1 LPRTVVAE
9 ELREGTAMQPP
20 AGQIGIPNP
29 LRLAS
34 GLSIADPERRL
45 ERFSRAEYAYY
56 DAVYL
61 TDPDRIEP
69 IDVMVT
75 WAVNSNIY
83 EKTRNDDPASKLRD
97 VHQGVASKCER
108 HLAGIPEQ
116 ADLLSFDPSL
126 EAFERLITNAML
138 VKWVG
143 VAVATKILHRKRRN
157 FIPMLDSYVMKHYLS
172 PAERTILDTWPR
184 EKTGDIPLALKA
196 TRGFRDDLRRSL
208 PVILSLQA
216 RLRSASFELTPV
228 RILEI
233 LVWTEKTR
241 TYR

>member
-1 LPRTVVAE
+1 
-9 ELREGTAMQPP
+9 MQPP
-20 AGQIGIPNP
+20 SGPISIPDL

-34 GLSIADPERRL
+34 GLTLADPEGRL
-45 ERFSRAEYAYY
+45 HRFSRAEYAYY
-56 DAVYL
+56 DAVSF
-61 TDPDRIEP
+61 TDPYRIEP

-83 EKTRNDDPASKLRD
+83 EKKAKYDDPASKLRD
-97 VHQGVASKCER
+97 VHQGVARNCNR
-108 HLAGIPEQ
+108 HLTEIPEQ

-126 EAFERLITNAML
+126 ETFERLIADAML

-157 FIPMLDSYVMKHYLS
+157 FIPMLDSYAMKHYLS
-172 PAERTILDTWPR
+172 PVERTVLDTWPR
-184 EKTGDIPLALKA
+184 EKTGDIQLALEA
-196 TRGFRDDLRRSL
+196 TRGFRDDLRQSL
-208 PVILSLQA
+208 PVIQALQES
-216 RLRSASFELTPV
+216 LRSASFELTPV

-233 LVWTEKTR
+233 LVWTEKTG